1 MDQIASAQAL
11 RLFNEKAE
19 KLESLSFTSV
29 ITKQTTG
36 VMFSGSN
43 TEAGSFMSMER
54 FGPSSES
61 IDAFVLTF
69 RFFIQNNEV
78 SSFRSMV
85 NVYDSGLFSTPL
97 STEWRDLRADL
108 NRALDSTSFVGYN
121 NQQLTMRRILETF
134 VYGGL
139 SHANVAKKELYAEW
153 KRNPLFFPLVENE
166 FVRTLAFVLD
176 VVSYGRQ
183 LNERALRELAGD
195 S

>member
-108 NRALDSTSFVGYN
+108 NRALDST
-121 NQQLTMRRILETF
+121 
-134 VYGGL
+134 
-139 SHANVAKKELYAEW
+139 
-153 KRNPLFFPLVENE
+153 
-166 FVRTLAFVLD
+166 
-176 VVSYGRQ
+176 
-183 LNERALRELAGD
+183 
-195 S
+195 